1 MAPEIIQKKE
11 YSGAAA
17 DVWSL
22 GIILFV
28 LLAGCFPFNGATEKE
43 LYGKICRGGLFHM
56 PESIPIDA
64 RRLILSMLSY
74 DPVKRPNAKAVCN
87 DRWLSN

>member
-17 DVWSL
+17 DIWSL

-28 LLAGCFPFNGATEKE
+28 LLAGIFPFNGATERE
-43 LYGKICRGGLFHM
+43 LYAKICRGGLFHM
-56 PESIPIDA
+56 PEAIPIDA
-64 RRLILSMLSY
+64 RRFI
-74 DPVKRPNAKAVCN
+74 
-87 DRWLSN
+87 